1 MLNSFIKI
9 PCAEKLLCM
18 GRFANKLFE
27 KLTSSVK
34 EDSMD
39 ELDHSEKKTMYR
51 IPTTLES
58 YSEDMEYFITKFGNC
73 TNSQIYLVIVNFVF
87 QIEFMALLH

>member
-1 MLNSFIKI
+1 M
-9 PCAEKLLCM
+9 
-18 GRFANKLFE
+18 FE
-27 KLTSSVK
+27 KLTSSTK

-39 ELDHSEKKTMYR
+39 KLDHSEKKKMYR
-51 IPTTLES
+51 ILTTLES
-58 YSEDMEYFITKFGNC
+58 YSEDMECFITKFGNC